1 MSNPAL
7 NKAFGSKVT
16 PAGYP
21 EYPGYVPRGGATG
34 TQQAPRTQ
42 YGEAAYGQQQYGQA
56 PQQYGQSPQQ
66 YGRYTN
72 PADLERSYN
81 QPSATPG
88 QMRRMTMEDVVMRT
102 ALTLGVVVLTG
113 AATWSLAAVNPPL
126 ALTLAMVGALAG
138 FVLGLVNAFKREPS
152 PTLILA
158 YAAFEGVFLG
168 GISAYFEAA
177 YPGIVIQAVLA
188 TVVTFAVTLALYAK
202 RIVRVTGKFVRFVM
216 IAMVSYLAFSLVN
229 LVLMLTGVAD
239 GAFGLRSMEVGGVPL
254 GLLIG
259 VFAVLLATFSL
270 MMDFHVIEEGV
281 KAGVPAR
288 YAWSGAF
295 GLTVTLV
302 WLYIEILRIL
312 AILRGE

>member
-7 NKAFGSKVT
+7 NKAFGSKLT

-21 EYPGYVPRGGATG
+21 EYPGYAPRGGTG
-34 TQQAPRTQ
+34 TAQAPR
-42 YGEAAYGQQQYGQA
+42 YGEQATYQSPQYQA
-56 PQQYGQSPQQ
+56 PQYQAPQYGGTP
-66 YGRYTN
+66 N
-72 PADLERSYN
+72 PADLEQSYN
-81 QPSATPG
+81 MPPAGPAETG
-88 QMRRMTMEDVVMRT
+88 RLTLDDVIMKT

-113 AATWSLAAVNPPL
+113 AGAWILTGSNPGL
-126 ALTLAMVGALAG
+126 GMTLTIVGALAG
-138 FVLGLVNAFKREPS
+138 FVLGLVNAFKKEPS
-152 PTLILA
+152 PALILA
-158 YAAFEGVFLG
+158 YAAFEGLFLG
-168 GISAYFEAA
+168 GISAWFEAM

-188 TVVTFAVTLALYAK
+188 TVVTFGVTLALYAN
-202 RIVRVTGKFVRFVM
+202 RIVRVTGRFMRFVM

-229 LVLMLTGVAD
+229 LVLMLTGVTD
-239 GAFGLRSMEVGGVPL
+239 GMFGVRSMEVVGIPL

-259 VFAVLLATFSL
+259 AFAVLLATFSL
-270 MMDFHVIEEGV
+270 LIDFHVIEQGV

>member
-21 EYPGYVPRGGATG
+21 EYPGYQPRSGATG
-34 TQQAPRTQ
+34 TQPAPPP
-42 YGEAAYGQQQYGQA
+42 AYGQY
-56 PQQYGQSPQQ
+56 PS
-66 YGRYTN
+66 

-81 QPSATPG
+81 QPSASPADMG
-88 QMRRMTMEDVVMRT
+88 RLTMEDVVMKT
-102 ALTLGVVVLTG
+102 AMTLGVVVLVG
-113 AATWSLAAVNPPL
+113 AATWGLAMANP
-126 ALTLAMVGALAG
+126 ALGLTVAMVGALVG
-138 FVLGLVNAFKREPS
+138 FVLGLVNAFRREPS
-152 PTLILA
+152 PALILL
-158 YAAFEGVFLG
+158 YAAFEGAFLG
-168 GISAYFEAA
+168 GISAYFESV
-177 YPGIVIQAVLA
+177 YPGIVGQAVLA
-188 TVVTFAVTLALYAK
+188 TVVTFAVTLTLYAR
-202 RIVRVTGKFVRFVM
+202 RIVRVTTKFMKFVM
-216 IAMVSYLAFSLVN
+216 IALVSYVVFSLVN

-239 GAFGLRSMEVGGVPL
+239 GAFGLRSTEVMGIPL

-259 VFAVLLATFSL
+259 AFAVMLATFSL
-270 MMDFHVIEEGV
+270 MIDFKVIEDGV

-302 WLYIEILRIL
+302 WLYVEILRIL